1 MTGILI
7 EPDWLVTSGT
17 DEPRAGHS
25 VRVLGGRIDGLG
37 PAAEMRAAHPEDRVV
52 PAGGRVLAP
61 GFVNAHTHM
70 YGVLAHGI
78 PMTGAPTDFWS
89 FLEDFWWPRVEDALD
104 VEMITAATRWACAE
118 MMLSGT
124 TAFYDIEEAPF
135 ALPGVLGAQT
145 RAVEEMGMRGIL
157 SFEATERAGSD
168 IARLGLAENVA
179 AIEAAATGQSP
190 LVDAMMC
197 FHTTFTC
204 SPSYVTE
211 AFELAAGLGVLTHC
225 HVNEGVHEPRWA
237 LENLGRRTLEH
248 YRHLGVTGDRML
260 ASQVVQ
266 LSESERRILAEDGV
280 RCVHM
285 PLSNCEV
292 GGGIA
297 PIPELLA
304 DGVTMGLGS
313 DGYVNDFYEVM
324 RGAFMMH
331 KGRLCDPT
339 VMDARTVFDLATRG
353 GAEALDRS
361 DLGFIGEGARADL
374 QLIRADL
381 PTPLTA
387 ENLVDQIVLWRNGS
401 HVTDVMVEGSWTVRD
416 GELVTA
422 DIGELA
428 AETARQARRLWERS

>member
-1 MTGILI
+1 MAGVLL
-7 EPDWLVTSGT
+7 EPEWLVTTGT
-17 DEPRAGHS
+17 DEPLTGHS
-25 VRVLGGRIDGLG
+25 VRVLGGRIDRVG
-37 PAAEMRAAHPEDRVV
+37 PAGDLRAAHPGDQVLTA
-52 PAGGRVLAP
+52 PGRILAP

-104 VEMITAATRWACAE
+104 VEMITAATRWACGE

-124 TAFYDIEEAPF
+124 TTFYDIEEAPY
-135 ALPGVLGAQT
+135 ALPGILAAQ
-145 RAVEEMGMRGIL
+145 AGVVEEMGMRGIL
-157 SFEATERAGSD
+157 SFEATERAGAD
-168 IARLGLAENVA
+168 ISRLGLEENVA
-179 AIEAAATGQSP
+179 AITAASGDSN

-204 SPSYVTE
+204 SPAYVTE
-211 AFELAAGLGVLTHC
+211 AFELAGDLGVLTHC

-237 LENLGRRTLEH
+237 LEHHGKRTLEH
-248 YRHLGVTGDRML
+248 YRDLGVTGDRML

-266 LSESERRILAEDGV
+266 LSEVERRILAEDGV

-297 PIPELLA
+297 PIPELLEA
-304 DGVTMGLGS
+304 GVTMGLGS

-353 GAEALDRS
+353 GAAALDRP

-374 QLIRADL
+374 QLITCDL
-381 PTPLTA
+381 PTPVTA
-387 ENLVDQIVLWRNGS
+387 ENLLDQLVLWRNGS
-401 HVTDVMVEGSWTVRD
+401 HVTDVMVEGRWTVRE
-416 GELVTA
+416 GELLTA
-422 DIGELA
+422 DLGELA
-428 AETARQARRLWERS
+428 DETARQARRLWEKR